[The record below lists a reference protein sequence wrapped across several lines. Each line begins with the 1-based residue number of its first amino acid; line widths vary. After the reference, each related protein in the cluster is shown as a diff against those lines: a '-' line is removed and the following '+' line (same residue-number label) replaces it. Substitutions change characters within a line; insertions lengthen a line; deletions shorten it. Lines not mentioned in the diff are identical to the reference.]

1 MGKKQL
7 VEWILEHQSG
17 YEELARQIWERPETA
32 YEESFASGLLGS
44 VLEREG
50 FRVRGEIGGIPTA
63 FVAEYGTGGPILG
76 ILGEY
81 DALPGL
87 SQKVSAVREPVTPDG
102 PGHGCGHHLLGT
114 AGVEAAVALKHR
126 LDAEGL
132 AGTIRYY
139 GCPAE
144 EVLSGKTFMAR
155 EGVFDDL
162 AAALTWHPGSQNTP
176 WSTPT
181 SALTSV
187 ELHFRGRA
195 AHAGGAPHLGRS
207 ALDAVELTNI
217 GANYLR
223 EHVPDGS
230 RIHYT
235 ITNGGVAPNIVP
247 DAASVWYYL
256 RGADRDAADALLARL
271 LKIARGAALMTET
284 EVSWDIKGGAYSL
297 NVNHTLNALL
307 TGQQHEAQPPVFS
320 QEEQEFAAS
329 LAATLETS
337 QREAALDKARKL
349 GLAPGELLPAA
360 FSEQTPAGG
369 AASGGSTDLGDVSWI
384 TPVGQIITTCAPVG
398 IQVHTWQ
405 ATAAFGS
412 SIGLK
417 GMHYAARLIALAAY
431 ELLTDG
437 GAVLAQAREEF
448 RESTRGRRYA
458 PAIPAEVRA
467 PVPVYAGRRES
478 G

>member
-7 VEWILEHQSG
+7 VQWMLEHEPL
-17 YEELARQIWERPETA
+17 YEDLALQIWERPETA
-32 YEESFASGLLGS
+32 YEELFASSLLSS
-44 VLEREG
+44 VLEEAG
-50 FRVRGEIGGIPTA
+50 FRLRRGIGGIPTA
-63 FVAEYGTGGPILG
+63 FVAEYGSGGPVLG

-87 SQKVSAVREPVTPDG
+87 SQKVSAEREPVTPNG
-102 PGHGCGHHLLGT
+102 PGHGCGHNLLGT

-126 LDAEGL
+126 LEAEGI

-162 AAALTWHPGSQNTP
+162 DAALTWHPGSQNTP

-187 ELHFRGRA
+187 ELHFHGRA

-256 RGADRDAADALLARL
+256 RGANREAADELLARL
-271 LKIARGAALMTET
+271 LKIAQGASLMTET
-284 EVSWDIKGGAYSL
+284 EMGWEIKGGAYSL
-297 NVNHTLNALL
+297 NVNHSLNALL
-307 TGQQHEAQPPVFS
+307 TRQKDAAQAPSFS
-320 QEEQEFAAS
+320 EEDRRLALS
-329 LAATLETS
+329 LVDTLEPA
-337 QREAALDKARKL
+337 QKEAALAKALKL
-349 GLAPGELLPAA
+349 GLPEGELLPAG
-360 FSEQTPAGG
+360 FSEPGPAGG
-369 AASGGSTDLGDVSWI
+369 PPSGGSTDLGDVSWI

-405 ATAAFGS
+405 ASAAFGS
-412 SIGLK
+412 PIGLK

-431 ELLTDG
+431 ELLTDRG
-437 GAVLAQAREEF
+437 EGLAQARAEF
-448 RESTRGRRYA
+448 LASTRGRSYV
-458 PAIPAEVRA
+458 PAIPREVLA
-467 PVPVYAGRRES
+467 PVPEPVRGGGRA
-478 G
+478 

>member
-7 VEWILEHQSG
+7 VEWMNEHRST
-17 YEELARQIWERPETA
+17 YEDLALRIWERPETA
-32 YEESFASGLLGS
+32 YEETFASGLLS
-44 VLEREG
+44 SALEQAG
-50 FRVRGEIGGIPTA
+50 FKLRTSIGGIPTA
-63 FVAEYGTGGPILG
+63 FVAEYGSGGPVLG

-87 SQKVSAVREPVTPDG
+87 SQKVAAVREPVVPDG
-102 PGHGCGHHLLGT
+102 PGHGCGHNLLGT
-114 AGVEAAVALKHR
+114 AGVEAAIALKQR
-126 LDAEGL
+126 AEAEGL

-162 AAALTWHPGSQNTP
+162 DAALTWHPGSQNTP
-176 WSTPT
+176 WNTPT

-187 ELHFRGRA
+187 ELHFHGRA

-256 RGADRDAADALLARL
+256 RGADRDAADALLGRL
-271 LKIARGAALMTET
+271 LKIAQGAALMTET
-284 EVSWDIKGGAYSL
+284 EVTWDIKGGAYHL
-297 NVNHTLNALL
+297 NVNHTLNRLL
-307 TGQQHEAQPPVFS
+307 VRQQHEAGPLVFT
-320 QEEQEFAAS
+320 EEDHRLAAS
-329 LAATLETS
+329 LAGSLDPAL
-337 QREAALDKARKL
+337 QEAASSKARKL
-349 GLAPGELLPAA
+349 GLAEGELLPAS
-360 FSEQTPAGG
+360 FSDERPGG
-369 AASGGSTDLGDVSWI
+369 RTASGGSTDLGDVSWI
-384 TPVGQIITTCAPVG
+384 APLGQIITTCAPFCV
-398 IQVHTWQ
+398 QVHTWQ

-412 SIGLK
+412 PIGLK
-417 GMHYAARLIALAAY
+417 GMHYAAQLIALAGY
-431 ELLTDG
+431 ELLSDG
-437 GAVLAQAREEF
+437 GAVLAEARAEFQA
-448 RESTRGRRYA
+448 STGGRNYV
-458 PAIPAEVRA
+458 PAIPEHVRA
-467 PVPVYAGRRES
+467 PVPV
-478 G
+478 